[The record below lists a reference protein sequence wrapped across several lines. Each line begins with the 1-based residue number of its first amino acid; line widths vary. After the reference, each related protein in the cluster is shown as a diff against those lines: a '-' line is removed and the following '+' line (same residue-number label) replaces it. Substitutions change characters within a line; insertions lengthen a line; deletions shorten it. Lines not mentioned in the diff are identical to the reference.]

1 MQEKIW
7 AADVL
12 ALNCSSVQWA
22 VLVGSRGSKRSSQS
36 GQSLCYASDNNL
48 ASWAHGTSQTHHIE
62 FVQAAFPQGP
72 PLLTPWQWL
81 MGNAHASASFSS
93 GAKSH
98 LKTSCRV
105 ENLPEWGSVVFRISC
120 SSLDIT
126 TAQVLS
132 WAGKGVQEN
141 MLECA
146 VINFTWH
153 VGITFILYELES
165 STSSHIC
172 SFPFPF
178 FLPLYLTLLL
188 SRVSF

>member
-7 AADVL
+7 AADVI

-22 VLVGSRGSKRSSQS
+22 VLVGHRGSKRSSQS

-48 ASWAHGTSQTHHIE
+48 ASWAYGTSQTHHIE
-62 FVQAAFPQGP
+62 FVQAAFSQG
-72 PLLTPWQWL
+72 PLLTPWQRL
-81 MGNAHASASFSS
+81 MGNTHASASFFS

-132 WAGKGVQEN
+132 WAGKRVQEN
-141 MLECA
+141 MLECG
-146 VINFTWH
+146 VINFMWH

-178 FLPLYLTLLL
+178 FSLYLTLLL
-188 SRVSF
+188 SWVSF